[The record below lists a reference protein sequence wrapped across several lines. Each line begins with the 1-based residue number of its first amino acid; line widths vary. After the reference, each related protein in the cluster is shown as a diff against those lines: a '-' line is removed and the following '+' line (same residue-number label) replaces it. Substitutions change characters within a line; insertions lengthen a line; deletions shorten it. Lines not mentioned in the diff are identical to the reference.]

1 MFELTNGVSYNSYLN
16 KDEKIVLCDSVDA
29 AFTRRYIENVKAAH
43 NGEDLD
49 YLIVE
54 HMEPGHCRN
63 IDFCLKECPNA
74 KFVGNATTFKFYE
87 QFYNDELKDRYVEV
101 KDGDEVNIGKRNLK
115 FVFTPMVHWPEVMM
129 TYETTEGLL
138 FSADAFGAFNVIE
151 GHADAKNV
159 IHKVDWLY
167 QAIKY

>member
-16 KDEKIVLCDSVDA
+16 KDEKNVLCDSVDA

-63 IDFCLKECPNA
+63 IDF
-74 KFVGNATTFKFYE
+74 V
-87 QFYNDELKDRYVEV
+87 
-101 KDGDEVNIGKRNLK
+101 
-115 FVFTPMVHWPEVMM
+115 
-129 TYETTEGLL
+129 
-138 FSADAFGAFNVIE
+138 
-151 GHADAKNV
+151 
-159 IHKVDWLY
+159 
-167 QAIKY
+167 